1 MDIYK
6 VFEAISAKGVKW
18 VETYIDLEDAAGIG
32 AWYKPKPDCD
42 NIDNNAFGVCAYLD
56 TVETKYI
63 DDTTVQ
69 IVLVTEETKEV
80 KSLAEKSQITKLG
93 EYTDH

>member
-1 MDIYK
+1 MDIENA
-6 VFEAISAKGVKW
+6 FEAISAEGVKW
-18 VETYIDLEDAAGIG
+18 VGTYIDLEDATRIDVL
-32 AWYKPKPDCD
+32 PKPDCS